1 MKKYEI
7 MYILTPSVGE
17 DIPSIVKQ
25 FESIIENNDGVL
37 EKTDVWG
44 EKKLAYNISDN
55 QSGIYVLTTFSATP
69 SCIKEVDRL
78 LRLNENVLRH
88 LIISKSA

>member
-7 MYILTPSVGE
+7 MYVLTPSLGE
-17 DIPSIVKQ
+17 DIPKVVKQ
-25 FESIIENNDGVL
+25 FESVIETNDGVL

-44 EKKLAYNISDN
+44 EKKLAYNINDH
-55 QSGIYVLTTFSATP
+55 GTGVYVLTTFSATP

-88 LIISKSA
+88 LIIGKSA